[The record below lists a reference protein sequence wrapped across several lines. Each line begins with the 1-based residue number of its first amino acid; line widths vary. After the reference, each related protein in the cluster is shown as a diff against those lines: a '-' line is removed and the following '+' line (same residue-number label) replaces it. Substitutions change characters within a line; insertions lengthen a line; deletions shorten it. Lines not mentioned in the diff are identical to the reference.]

1 MVNFSVK
8 VFYSFIESEG
18 GETFPIQVVW
28 NLWLC
33 EGGLLWLGSSVEG
46 LGFGSVKKERF
57 GVKWAAMPYL
67 IRESLSCRH
76 RRCSTMLSM
85 EYMEEDK

>member
-33 EGGLLWLGSSVEG
+33 EGGF
-46 LGFGSVKKERF
+46 FGWEAVWKALALDQLK
-57 GVKWAAMPYL
+57 
-67 IRESLSCRH
+67 
-76 RRCSTMLSM
+76 RRDLELNGRQCHI
-85 EYMEEDK
+85 